1 MQAIGS
7 LLLAAV
13 LIATVGSPARS
24 QNAEKSFHASILE
37 HSEVATF
44 LRLRFDDSG
53 KAQEIDKRNLNW
65 YVADTEGP
73 SVRVKAPF
81 YGDCPDGE
89 QPFVY
94 RPWLPPS
101 ATAGSA
107 NNIEPGYCLQKS
119 KTLIFVLLFEK
130 PISAGNIR
138 LFAQGQKLPEWDSQ
152 LLSNHLAVVSIRAGL
167 KDVDLEITVVN

>member
-1 MQAIGS
+1 MLAIGC
-7 LLLAAV
+7 LLLAAF
-13 LIATVGSPARS
+13 LTATTGSPARAK
-24 QNAEKSFHASILE
+24 NAEKSFHEAILDR
-37 HSEVATF
+37 SEVATF

-65 YVADTEGP
+65 YVADGP

-94 RPWLPPS
+94 RPWLPPP

-107 NNIEPGYCLQKS
+107 NNLEPGYCLQRS
-119 KTLIFVLLFEK
+119 TTLVFVLLFEK
-130 PISAGNIR
+130 PGSFGNIR
-138 LFAQGQKLPEWDSQ
+138 LFTQGEKLPEWSGR
-152 LLSNHLAVVSIRAGL
+152 LLSNQVAVISIRAGL